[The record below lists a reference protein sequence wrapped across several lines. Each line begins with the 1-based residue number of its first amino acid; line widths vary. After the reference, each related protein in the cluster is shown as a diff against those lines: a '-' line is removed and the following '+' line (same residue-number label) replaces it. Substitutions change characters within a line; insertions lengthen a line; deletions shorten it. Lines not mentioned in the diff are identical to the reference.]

1 MSQHLPK
8 AMLLD
13 LDDTIISFSAHA
25 DACWRAAS
33 ERFAAQV
40 NGSVSP
46 ETLYTTIQESR
57 RWFWSDPQRHL
68 ANRQHMR
75 RAQRLVVAEALRRLG
90 ADDMDLA
97 TQIADTFTDS
107 REEAVKPF
115 PGAIDTLKRL
125 REHGVRLALI
135 TNGAAEPQRAKI
147 DRFDLAPYFHAIL
160 IEGECGYGKPDER
173 IYCRALDL
181 LDASSAD
188 AWMVG
193 DNPEWEVA
201 VPQRLGIYA
210 VWHDPTGKG
219 EAERGICPDR
229 IICSLKELIQDTD
242 N

>member
-1 MSQHLPK
+1 MPSHLPK

-13 LDDTIISFSAHA
+13 LDDTIISFSSHA
-25 DACWRAAS
+25 DACWRATS
-33 ERFAAQV
+33 ERFASQV
-40 NGSVSP
+40 DGRVTP

-57 RWFWSDPQRHL
+57 RWFWADPERHL

-75 RAQRLVVAEALRRLG
+75 RAQRRVVAEALRRLG
-90 ADDMDLA
+90 ADGIDLA
-97 TQIADTFTDS
+97 VPIADTFTDS
-107 REEAVKPF
+107 REAAVKPF

-125 REHGVRLALI
+125 RKRGVRLALI
-135 TNGAAEPQRAKI
+135 TNGAAQPQRAKI

-160 IEGECGYGKPDER
+160 IEGECGYGKPDTR
-173 IYCRALDL
+173 IYRRALDL
-181 LDASSAD
+181 LDASPSE

-219 EAERGICPDR
+219 VPEPGICPDR
-229 IICSLKELIQDTD
+229 TICSLTELIQGQ
-242 N
+242 